1 MLLFLI
7 ENKTMIKVGI
17 TGGIGSGKSTVCK
30 VFRTM
35 GIPVFEADQ
44 VARQLQNNDP
54 GVRQEIINL
63 FGPDVYLP
71 DQTIDRKYLASI
83 VFKNPLL
90 LEQLTGIVHPAVQ
103 KAFYDWYKKQDSPY
117 IIHEA
122 AILFESGFYK
132 IMDKTI
138 TVVTDEA
145 QRIQR
150 VMKRNNIT
158 LEAVK
163 ERIRN
168 QWSDEDRMKLAD
180 FVIRNNDDELI
191 VPQIID
197 IDKKIRA
204 DG

>member
-71 DQTIDRKYLASI
+71 DQTIDRKHLASI
-83 VFKNPLL
+83 VFKSPLL
-90 LEQLTGIVHPAVQ
+90 LEQLTGIVHPAVK
-103 KAFYDWYKKQDSPY
+103 KAFYEWYEKQDSPY

-132 IMDKTI
+132 MMDKTI

-163 ERIRN
+163 ERIKN
-168 QWSDEDRMKLAD
+168 QWTDVERIKLAD
-180 FVIRNNDDELI
+180 YIIRNNDDELI